1 MVINPSTKH
10 CKISSMMEDKYT
22 QQEWDK
28 AIGWGTLP
36 ENKKLQKEEECSTT
50 QDTQNRLTKS

>member
-1 MVINPSTKH
+1 
-10 CKISSMMEDKYT
+10 MEDKYT

-36 ENKKLQKEEECSTT
+36 ENRKIQKEKECSTT
-50 QDTQNRLTKS
+50 QDIPSPSEKS